1 MTSFS
6 AKKSQKT
13 TLLGEEKTSN
23 SLKWPQKFLNYVLQ
37 WYLTGD
43 KKKMHLF
50 LKSGYQCQIK
60 GEKWEKKDISL
71 NISKNFAAIFDHRLD
86 RIKEYN

>member
-1 MTSFS
+1 MTSFFIMTSFS

-37 WYLTGD
+37 
-43 KKKMHLF
+43 
-50 LKSGYQCQIK
+50 
-60 GEKWEKKDISL
+60 
-71 NISKNFAAIFDHRLD
+71 
-86 RIKEYN
+86 